1 MLGLQVPVAFSFNCA
16 NQSKEIHR
24 VKTTD
29 KVDLQRDGTLGIGK
43 KVIVGCELAE
53 ELEHLVKVAQTKASK
68 IFKEKAKLLKVNQRK
83 NEKLEMKR
91 LLIKL
96 PLGP

>member
-1 MLGLQVPVAFSFNCA
+1 MSV
-16 NQSKEIHR
+16 R

-29 KVDLQRDGTLGIGK
+29 KIDLQRDGTLGIGK
-43 KVIVGCELAE
+43 KVIVGFELAE
-53 ELEHLVKVAQTKASK
+53 RLEHLVKVAQTKASK